1 MLFTTKKLLGIVMIL
16 IGVVFFLFEFKALP
30 HNPADPKKWDHLHAK
45 YFRQI
50 RMSGRIFLLLGLTF
64 TVTEG

>member
-1 MLFTTKKLLGIVMIL
+1 MAFSAKKLLGLIMIL

-30 HNPADPKKWDHLHAK
+30 HKPADPQKWDQLHSK

-50 RMSGRIFLLLGLTF
+50 RMSGRVFLLLGLTF
-64 TVTEG
+64 TLT

>member
-1 MLFTTKKLLGIVMIL
+1 MSFSAKKILGIIMIL

-30 HNPADPKKWDHLHAK
+30 HNPADPQKWDQLHSK

-50 RMSGRIFLLLGLTF
+50 RMSGRVFLLLGLTF
-64 TVTEG
+64 ALT